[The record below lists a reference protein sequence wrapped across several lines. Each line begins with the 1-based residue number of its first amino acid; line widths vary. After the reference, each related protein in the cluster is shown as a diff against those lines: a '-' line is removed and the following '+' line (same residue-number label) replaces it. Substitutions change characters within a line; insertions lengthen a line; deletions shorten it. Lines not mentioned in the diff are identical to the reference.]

1 MDKIYPSKC
10 IYIARSRIAGLGV
23 FSRKKI
29 LEGEIIEESPV
40 IVIPE
45 GQISDLAKTDLLN
58 YAFFAWGPDKMAAA
72 IVLGHGSLFNHS
84 YEPNARYVIV
94 AEENLIR
101 FVAIKDI
108 EPDEEIVMN
117 YNGKPEDKTKLWFEA
132 REERC

>member
-1 MDKIYPSKC
+1 MDRILPSKC
-10 IYIARSRIAGLGV
+10 IYIAPSQIAGLGV
-23 FSRKKI
+23 FASKEIAK
-29 LEGEIIEESPV
+29 GEVIEESSV

-45 GQISDLAKTDLLN
+45 EQISDLAKTDLLN

-72 IVLGHGSLFNHS
+72 VVFGHGSLFNHS
-84 YEPNARYVIV
+84 YEPNARYVIA

-108 EPDEEIVMN
+108 KPDEEIVMN
-117 YNGKPEDKTKLWFEA
+117 YNGKSEDKTKLWFEA